1 KITRIV
7 NAQHHLHKLMIVV
20 KVHLQKTL
28 KQTNSTPLKDAS
40 RALDLLKRP
49 EISYKLIE
57 KLTQAEQDLPEDVKE
72 QVEIQVKY
80 EGYIKKAED
89 QVQRMLNMEDKK
101 IPKNIDYD
109 DISGLA
115 TEAQDKLKN

>member
-1 KITRIV
+1 MNIKGNDHV
-7 NAQHHLHKLMIVV
+7 
-20 KVHLQKTL
+20 QKTL
-28 KQTNSTPLKDAS
+28 EESNSTPLKDAS

-57 KLTQAEQDLPEDVKE
+57 KLTQDEQDLPEDVKE

-101 IPKNIDYD
+101 IPKNIDR
-109 DISGLA
+109 SEEH
-115 TEAQDKLKN
+115 TSE

>member
-1 KITRIV
+1 IDIK
-7 NAQHHLHKLMIVV
+7 
-20 KVHLQKTL
+20 
-28 KQTNSTPLKDAS
+28 
-40 RALDLLKRP
+40 KRP
-49 EISYKLIE
+49 QQTYKLIE
-57 KLTQAEQDLPEDVKE
+57 KQTQDEQELEEDVKK

-115 TEAQDKLKN
+115 TEAQDKLKNIQPLSIGQASRIAGVNP